1 MRCLRMKKQVAN
13 TADIAR
19 REIKEIAIIDHAEF
33 SKLGINHSSKPVNPA
48 YFVSV
53 SPDFLET
60 KTACIFT
67 PTEFPAIA
75 TKTPSSLSKTIAALN
90 PAFCALLTLC
100 SKLHPPLI
108 INTYGELLFKPFSA
122 LLVKSVHASIGSA
135 KDNTPHSP
143 EPFIAGA
150 KLASISLKAMVTLF
164 PIKTTLADAT
174 KQQLNRDNNKTT
186 IPFID
191 LILKRK

>member
-1 MRCLRMKKQVAN
+1 MKKQVAN

-67 PTEFPAIA
+67 PTEFPA
-75 TKTPSSLSKTIAALN
+75 TEKFSSTLN
-90 PAFCALLTLC
+90 
-100 SKLHPPLI
+100 
-108 INTYGELLFKPFSA
+108 
-122 LLVKSVHASIGSA
+122 
-135 KDNTPHSP
+135 
-143 EPFIAGA
+143 
-150 KLASISLKAMVTLF
+150 
-164 PIKTTLADAT
+164 
-174 KQQLNRDNNKTT
+174 
-186 IPFID
+186 
-191 LILKRK
+191 